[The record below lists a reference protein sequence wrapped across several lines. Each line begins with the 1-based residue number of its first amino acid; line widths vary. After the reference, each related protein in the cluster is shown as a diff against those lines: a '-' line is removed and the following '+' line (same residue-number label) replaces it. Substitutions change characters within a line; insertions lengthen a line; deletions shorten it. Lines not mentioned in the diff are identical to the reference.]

1 MYSLCFLLATLL
13 SSIFAVAAV
22 RLGRWAA
29 AASVASMVLYF
40 GVAERTVLA
49 TLPYV
54 GEVAASLTADK
65 WPFAA
70 VSIALGLITAL
81 YAQRYLEHLGAE
93 RWYYMIHAF
102 YVLSFVWI
110 VAFENLIFVFL
121 ALELSIITSFL
132 LIWYF
137 GYGNRR
143 VVGILYFLWA
153 QVGSILFLVGV
164 ALAGKFDAGVFQAVG
179 ASSLLVL
186 VGLLVKMG
194 TLGVHFWL
202 PYAHAEAPT
211 PLSALLSPVHVGLMA
226 YWIWRLKEG
235 AHWPLDALYLYG
247 LATAV
252 YGSLLVFREADFKRA
267 LADSTIA
274 NMGLLVAAAAMP
286 KYQVAPHLPPLDYL
300 ATAVLF
306 VGHAFAKAAGFMLSG
321 IYIVK
326 LHTRELDK
334 LVWDTSALALAVL
347 TFVALSG
354 VFGIVLVGKALLAM
368 GLPHSLSAAALLIL
382 ALFST
387 ALYNFYILNRIY
399 KAGSGPLDAPRDM
412 YIPTLATALAPYAL
426 LAAVPWLLWLL

>member
-1 MYSLCFLLATLL
+1 MYSLYFLLATLL
-13 SSIFAVAAV
+13 SSIFAVAAI
-22 RLGRWAA
+22 RFGRWAA
-29 AASVASMVLYF
+29 AASIVSMALYF
-40 GVAERTVLA
+40 GIMERTALT

-54 GEVAASLTADK
+54 GEVAFSLTADK

-70 VSIALGLITAL
+70 VSIAVGLFTTL

-93 RWYYMIHAF
+93 RWYYMVHAF

-132 LIWYF
+132 LIWHF

-164 ALAGKFDAGVFQAVG
+164 ALSGKFSVDMFQAAGV
-179 ASSLLVL
+179 ASIFTLL
-186 VGLLVKMG
+186 GLLVKMG

-252 YGSLLVFREADFKRA
+252 YGSLLVFRETDIKRV

-274 NMGLLVAAAAMP
+274 NMGLLLAAAAMP

-306 VGHAFAKAAGFMLSG
+306 MGHAFAKAAGFMLSG

-334 LVWDTSALALAVL
+334 LVWDTQVLALAVL
-347 TFVALSG
+347 IFVALSG
-354 VFGIVLVGKALLAM
+354 VFGIALVGKALLVM
-368 GLPHSLSAAALLIL
+368 GVPRSLSAVLLLIF

-399 KAGSGPLDAPRDM
+399 KAGSGALDAPRDM
-412 YIPTLATALAPYAL
+412 YIPALATALTPYVL
-426 LAAVPWLLWLL
+426 LIAVPWLLWSL